1 MSNRGNQ
8 GQHQGKGEGKSY
20 YGFDSTGLEKAAAA
34 AKYLDSSKN
43 SSKAFDLA
51 NKKEESR
58 QLEMKE
64 NIEKLAIEK
73 NRVSEEE
80 RRKTVQYETDMAKR
94 RAEYQVQLD
103 LQKEEEMLRRK
114 EGMREERRKRDEES
128 IARQEQ
134 LKMKTIEYE
143 YQRKQ
148 QLKQVELEMERQEKL
163 EMQEKNQ
170 EFLNK
175 LFKSAEKE
183 KRETMRQGLVTSFN
197 LAGQGISSFFSSPKY
212 IFKTAYLSAML
223 FGAYQFTKVAATMV
237 GTGFMARFGRPS
249 LVRQTSKIYTTNIF
263 AVPWL
268 MMKRSFHRNLKRKES
283 SLLDGVI
290 LNPDL
295 EKQLREISYAV
306 LNRRKHF
313 APTKNMLF
321 WGPPGTGKT
330 LFARKLAM
338 KSGLDYAV
346 MTGSDVAPLG
356 KHAVSELNNLFD
368 WAEKSPNGM
377 ILFIDEADAFLRSR
391 TGEEELSELLRQTI
405 NSFLFRTGSPSY
417 KVITI
422 LASNIP
428 DQLDD
433 AVHDRID
440 EIVYF
445 AKPSEEERKNMLF
458 HYLVEFCQPPSTTS
472 EKLKFFWKHPKSIYR
487 GKKLIRMEGVSNEYI
502 SDLAKR
508 IDGFSGRE
516 IFKMVVSWHD
526 AAFSKPDPVLTPE
539 LMEEILEKFIKQH
552 EQKAT
557 WTKKE
562 TKLLEKMV

>member
-1 MSNRGNQ
+1 MSNNKN
-8 GQHQGKGEGKSY
+8 HPDKASGKSY

-34 AKYLDSSKN
+34 AKYLDTSKN
-43 SSKAFDLA
+43 SKEAFQLA

-64 NIEKLAIEK
+64 NISKLEIDKTKIA
-73 NRVSEEE
+73 EEE

-94 RAEYQVQLD
+94 RAEYQAQLE

-114 EGMREERRKRDEES
+114 EGMREQRRKADEES
-128 IARQEQ
+128 IKRQEQ
-134 LKMKTIEYE
+134 LKMNTIEYE

-148 QLKQVELEMERQEKL
+148 QLKQLELEMERNEKL
-163 EMQEKNQ
+163 AMQEKNQ

-175 LFKSAEKE
+175 LFKNAEKE

-212 IFKTAYLSAML
+212 LFKTAYLSAMM
-223 FGAYQFTKVAATMV
+223 FGAYQFTKVAATLV
-237 GTGFMARFGRPS
+237 SAGFMTRFGRPS
-249 LVRQTSKIYTTNIF
+249 LVRQTSKIYTTNLF
-263 AVPWL
+263 AVPWML
-268 MMKRSFHRNLKRKES
+268 LRRSLHRNMRRNQSE
-283 SLLDGVI
+283 LLDGVI
-290 LNPDL
+290 LNHDL

-306 LNRRKHF
+306 LNRKKHF
-313 APTKNMLF
+313 APAKNLLF

-330 LFARKLAM
+330 LFAKKLAL

-377 ILFIDEADAFLRSR
+377 ILFVDEADAFLRRR

-405 NSFLFRTGSPSY
+405 NTFLARTGSPSY
-417 KVITI
+417 KVITV

-428 DQLDD
+428 QQLDD
-433 AVHDRID
+433 AVHDRVD

-445 AKPSEEERKNMLF
+445 ARPSVEERKNMLM
-458 HYLVEFCQPPSTTS
+458 HYLVEFCKPPTTTS
-472 EKLKFFWKHPKSIYR
+472 EKLKFFWKHPKAIYR
-487 GKKLIRMEGVSNEYI
+487 GKKLIRMEGVSNEFI
-502 SDLAKR
+502 SELADR
-508 IDGFSGRE
+508 TEGFSGRE
-516 IFKMVVSWHD
+516 IFKMVVGWHD

-539 LMEEILEKFIKQH
+539 LMEEILQKFMKQH
-552 EQKAT
+552 EQKSK
-557 WTKKE
+557 WTKSE
-562 TKLLEKMV
+562 AKLLEKTV

>member
-1 MSNRGNQ
+1 MSYPQKGNQ
-8 GQHQGKGEGKSY
+8 EKAKGKSY

-34 AKYLDSSKN
+34 AKYLDESKN

-51 NKKEESR
+51 NKKEESK
-58 QLEMKE
+58 QLEHKE
-64 NIEKLAIEK
+64 NIQKLEIEK
-73 NRVSEEE
+73 TRLSEEE

-114 EGMREERRKRDEES
+114 EGMREERRRRDEDS
-128 IARQEQ
+128 IQRQEQ

-148 QLKQVELEMERQEKL
+148 QLKQAELEMERQEKL
-163 EMQEKNQ
+163 QMQDKNQ

-197 LAGQGISSFFSSPKY
+197 LAGQGISTFFSSPKY

-223 FGAYQFTKVAATMV
+223 FGGYQFTKVAATMI
-237 GTGFMARFGRPS
+237 GTGFMTRFGRPS

-268 MMKRSFHRNLKRKES
+268 IMKRSFHRNMRRKES
-283 SLLDGVI
+283 NLLEGVI
-290 LNPDL
+290 LNEQLD
-295 EKQLREISYAV
+295 KQLREISYAV
-306 LNRRKHF
+306 LNRKKHF
-313 APTKNMLF
+313 APAKNLLF

-330 LFARKLAM
+330 LFARKLAL

-356 KHAVSELNNLFD
+356 KHAVSEINNLFD

-377 ILFIDEADAFLRSR
+377 ILFIDEADAFLRNR

-405 NSFLFRTGSPSY
+405 NTFLYRTGSPSY
-417 KVITI
+417 KVITV

-428 DQLDD
+428 QQLDD
-433 AVHDRID
+433 AVHDRVD

-445 AKPSEEERKNMLF
+445 GKPSEEERKNMLF
-458 HYLVEFCQPPSTTS
+458 HYLVEFCQPPTS
-472 EKLKFFWKHPKSIYR
+472 SAEKLKFFWKHPKSIYR
-487 GKKLIRMEGVSNEYI
+487 GKKLIRMEGVTNEFI
-502 SDLAKR
+502 GSLAKR
-508 IDGFSGRE
+508 IEGFSGRE
-516 IFKMVVSWHD
+516 IFKMVVAWHD

-539 LMEEILEKFIKQH
+539 LMEEIIEKFKAQH
-552 EQKAT
+552 SQKEK
-557 WTKKE
+557 WTKSE
-562 TKLLEKMV
+562 GKLLEKTL

>member
-1 MSNRGNQ
+1 MSNQ
-8 GQHQGKGEGKSY
+8 GGKGKGEGKSY

-34 AKYLDSSKN
+34 AKYLDNSKN
-43 SSKAFDLA
+43 SSMAFELA
-51 NKKEESR
+51 TKKEESK
-58 QLEMKE
+58 QLEYKE
-64 NIEKLAIEK
+64 NIQKLEIEK
-73 NRVSEEE
+73 TRIAEEE
-80 RRKTVQYETDMAKR
+80 RRKTVQYETDMSKR
-94 RAEYQVQLD
+94 KAEYQVQLD

-114 EGMREERRKRDEES
+114 EGMREERRRRDEES
-128 IARQEQ
+128 IARQED
-134 LKMKTIEYE
+134 LKRRTIEYE
-143 YQRKQ
+143 YQCKQ

-163 EMQEKNQ
+163 EMQKRNQ
-170 EFLNK
+170 EFLNG

-183 KRETMRQGLVTSFN
+183 KRETMRQGLAQVFY
-197 LAGQGISSFFSSPKY
+197 GYKEIISSPKY
-212 IFKTAYLSAML
+212 LFKTAYLSAML
-223 FGAYQFTKVAATMV
+223 FGAYQFTKLGATMI

-249 LVRQTSKIYTTNIF
+249 LVRHTSKIYTTNIL

-268 MMKRSFHRNLKRKES
+268 MMRRAIHRNLRKKES

-290 LNPDL
+290 INEQL

-306 LNRRKHF
+306 LNRKKHF
-313 APTKNMLF
+313 APAKNMLF

-330 LFARKLAM
+330 LFAKKLAM

-377 ILFIDEADAFLRSR
+377 ILFIDEADAFLRRRS
-391 TGEEELSELLRQTI
+391 GEEELSELLRQTI

-417 KVITI
+417 KVITV

-428 DQLDD
+428 EQLDD

-445 AKPSEEERKNMLF
+445 GKPSEEERKNMLF
-458 HYLVEFCQPPSTTS
+458 HYLVEFCQPPTTTA

-502 SDLAKR
+502 AELAKR

-516 IFKMVVSWHD
+516 IFKMVVAWHD

-539 LMEEILEKFIKQH
+539 LMEEILEKFKNQHKQK
-552 EQKAT
+552 ET
-557 WTKKE
+557 WTKKDS
-562 TKLLEKMV
+562 KLLEKMV

>member
-1 MSNRGNQ
+1 MSNNR
-8 GQHQGKGEGKSY
+8 KGEKVEGKSY
-20 YGFDSTGLEKAAAA
+20 YGFDSSGLEKAAHA
-34 AKYLDSSKN
+34 AKYLDESKN
-43 SSKAFDLA
+43 AKQAFELASKREDS
-51 NKKEESR
+51 K
-58 QLEMKE
+58 QLELKE
-64 NIEKLAIEK
+64 NIQKLEIQKSQVA
-73 NRVSEEE
+73 EEE

-114 EGMREERRKRDEES
+114 EGLREERRRNDEES
-128 IARQEQ
+128 VRRQEE
-134 LKMKTIEYE
+134 LKMRTIEYE

-148 QLKQVELEMERQEKL
+148 QLKQVELEMERREKL
-163 EMQEKNQ
+163 EMQDKNQ

-175 LFKSAEKE
+175 LFKNAERE
-183 KRETMRQGLVTSFN
+183 KRETMRQTLMTSFN
-197 LAGQGISSFFSSPKY
+197 LAGQGMSTFFSSPKY

-237 GTGFMARFGRPS
+237 GAGFMTRFGRPS
-249 LVRQTSKIYTTNIF
+249 LVRTTSKIYTTNIF

-268 MMKRSFHRNLKRKES
+268 LLRRSLHRNMRRKQS
-283 SLLDGVI
+283 NLLDGVI
-290 LNPDL
+290 LNEQL
-295 EKQLREISYAV
+295 ESQLREISYAV
-306 LNRRKHF
+306 LNRKKHF
-313 APTKNMLF
+313 APTKNLLF

-330 LFARKLAM
+330 LFAKKLAL

-377 ILFIDEADAFLRSR
+377 ILFIDEADAFLRRR

-405 NSFLFRTGSPSY
+405 NTFLYRTGSPSY
-417 KVITI
+417 KVITV

-428 DQLDD
+428 EQLDD
-433 AVHDRID
+433 AVHDRVD

-445 AKPSEEERKNMLF
+445 GKPSEEERKNMLF
-458 HYLVEFCQPPSTTS
+458 HYLVEFCQPPKTTA
-472 EKLKFFWKHPKSIYR
+472 EHLKFFWKHPKSIYR
-487 GKKLIRMEGVSNEYI
+487 GRKLIRMEGVSNEYI
-502 SDLAKR
+502 GELAKK

-516 IFKMVVSWHD
+516 IFKMVVAWHD

-539 LMEEILEKFIKQH
+539 LMETILDRFKKQH
-552 EQKAT
+552 SQKEN
-557 WTKKE
+557 WSKKDE
-562 TKLLEKMV
+562 KLLEKMTV

>member
-1 MSNRGNQ
+1 MNNNNRGPQ
-8 GQHQGKGEGKSY
+8 QTKEVKSL
-20 YGFDSTGLEKAAAA
+20 YGFDSSSLEKAAAA

-43 SSKAFDLA
+43 AKHAYELAQQKEQSK
-51 NKKEESR
+51 
-58 QLEMKE
+58 QLEYKE
-64 NIEKLAIEK
+64 NMLKLEIDK
-73 NRVSEEE
+73 SRVAEEE

-94 RAEYQVQLD
+94 KAEYQVQLD
-103 LQKEEEMLRRK
+103 LQKDEEMLRRK
-114 EGMREERRKRDEES
+114 EGLREERRQRDEES
-128 IARQEQ
+128 IAKQEQ
-134 LKMKTIEYE
+134 LKMNTIEYE

-148 QLKQVELEMERQEKL
+148 ELKQIELQMEREEKIT
-163 EMQEKNQ
+163 MQEKNQ

-183 KRETMRQGLVTSFN
+183 KRETMRQSLVTTFN

-223 FGAYQFTKVAATMV
+223 FGAYQFTKVAATLV

-249 LVRQTSKIYTTNIF
+249 LVRQTSKLYTTNIF
-263 AVPWL
+263 ALPWL
-268 MMKRSFHRNLKRKES
+268 FMKRAFHRNMRRKEA
-283 SLLDGVI
+283 SLLEGVI
-290 LNPDL
+290 LNEDL
-295 EKQLREISYAV
+295 EKQLRQISYAV
-306 LNRRKHF
+306 LNRKKHF
-313 APTKNMLF
+313 APARNLLF

-356 KHAVSELNNLFD
+356 NQAISEINKLFD

-377 ILFIDEADAFLRSR
+377 ILFIDEADAFLRKR
-391 TGEEELSELLRQTI
+391 GGEEDLSELLRQTI

-428 DQLDD
+428 EQLDD

-445 AKPSEEERKNMLF
+445 GKPSEEERRNMLM
-458 HYLVEFCQPPSTTS
+458 HYLVEFCQPPQTTS
-472 EKLKFFWKHPKSIYR
+472 EKLKFFYKNPKSIYR
-487 GKKLIRMEGVSNEYI
+487 GKKLIRMEGVSSEYI
-502 SDLAKR
+502 AEIAKR
-508 IDGFSGRE
+508 IEGFSGRE
-516 IFKMVVSWHD
+516 IFKMVVGWHD
-526 AAFSKPDPVLTPE
+526 AAFSQPDPVLTPE
-539 LMEEILEKFIKQH
+539 FMEEILDRFKAQHKQK
-552 EQKAT
+552 EQ
-557 WTKKE
+557 WTKSE
-562 TKLLEKMV
+562 AKLLEKTL

>member
-1 MSNRGNQ
+1 MSDQQNK
-8 GQHQGKGEGKSY
+8 KGDKKGDKKDSNGKSF

-34 AKYLDSSKN
+34 AKYLDGSKN
-43 SSKAFDLA
+43 SSQAFELA
-51 NKKEESR
+51 NKKEETK
-58 QLEMKE
+58 QLELKE
-64 NIEKLAIEK
+64 NISKLDINKSKIA
-73 NRVSEEE
+73 EEE
-80 RRKTVQYETDMAKR
+80 RRKTVQYETDMSKR

-103 LQKEEEMLRRK
+103 LQKEDEMLRRK

-128 IARQEQ
+128 IQRQEE
-134 LKMKTIEYE
+134 LKMRTMEYE

-148 QLKQVELEMERQEKL
+148 QLKQAELEMERQEKL
-163 EMQEKNQ
+163 QMQEKNQ

-183 KRETMRQGLVTSFN
+183 KRETIRQSLVTSFN

-223 FGAYQFTKVAATMV
+223 FGAYQMTKVTAMMV
-237 GTGFMARFGRPS
+237 GTGFMTRFGRPS

-268 MMKRSFHRNLKRKES
+268 MLRRSLHRNMKRKES
-283 SLLDGVI
+283 NLLDGVI
-290 LNPDL
+290 LNDNL
-295 EKQLREISYAV
+295 DKQLREISYAV
-306 LNRRKHF
+306 LNRKKHF
-313 APTKNMLF
+313 APAKNLLF

-391 TGEEELSELLRQTI
+391 TGEEDLSELLRQTI
-405 NSFLFRTGSPSY
+405 NTFLFRTGSPSY
-417 KVITI
+417 KVITV

-433 AVHDRID
+433 AVHDRVD

-445 AKPSEEERKNMLF
+445 GKPSEEERKNMLF
-458 HYLVEFCQPPSTTS
+458 HYLVEF
-472 EKLKFFWKHPKSIYR
+472 
-487 GKKLIRMEGVSNEYI
+487 
-502 SDLAKR
+502 
-508 IDGFSGRE
+508 
-516 IFKMVVSWHD
+516 
-526 AAFSKPDPVLTPE
+526 
-539 LMEEILEKFIKQH
+539 
-552 EQKAT
+552 
-557 WTKKE
+557 
-562 TKLLEKMV
+562 